1 MTPFIVCIVGKNK
14 SVKTM
19 LMEALIKELKNRGLS
34 VGALKYHKHG
44 DFEID
49 IEGKDT
55 WKYAKAGADT
65 VAISS
70 SVKFAVIKSV
80 EREMGIDEICDKY
93 FGDNDIVL
101 ADGFT
106 LSDKPRIIVAES
118 NEDAES
124 FKRGCEVLAI
134 VRENFGFDDVDS
146 AVIKVID
153 FLNRLK
159 VSDALNE
166 RQKKRVFYK

>member
-1 MTPFIVCIVGKNK
+1 MIPPVICIVGKSK
-14 SVKTM
+14 STKSMIMQELISKLKT
-19 LMEALIKELKNRGLS
+19 RGLK

-70 SVKFAVIKSV
+70 SMKFALIKKASG
-80 EREMGIDEICDKY
+80 EPEIDDIIQNHFTDC
-93 FGDNDIVL
+93 DIVL

-106 LSDKPRIIVAES
+106 FSDKPRIIVTES
-118 NEDAES
+118 EEDIEV
-124 FKRGCEVLAI
+124 FKKGCEVLAVI
-134 VRENFGFDDVDS
+134 DQNVGSNELLELTS
-146 AVIKVID
+146 AVLR
-153 FLNRLK
+153 FCRWN
-159 VSDALNE
+159 
-166 RQKKRVFYK
+166 

>member
-1 MTPFIVCIVGKNK
+1 MIPPVICIVGKNK
-14 SVKTM
+14 NTKSMIMQELISKLKT
-19 LMEALIKELKNRGLS
+19 RGLN

-70 SVKFAVIKSV
+70 SIKFALIKK
-80 EREMGIDEICDKY
+80 EKIDPNIDEIIENHFEDC
-93 FGDNDIVL
+93 DIVL

-106 LSDKPRIIVAES
+106 LSDKPRIIVTES
-118 NEDAES
+118 EEDIDV
-124 FKRGCEVLAI
+124 FKRGCEVLA
-134 VRENFGFDDVDS
+134 
-146 AVIKVID
+146 VID
-153 FLNRLK
+153 QNAGNKEILEL
-159 VSDALNE
+159 VSTVSRFCDF
-166 RQKKRVFYK
+166 KKSKN

>member
-1 MTPFIVCIVGKNK
+1 MPPAICIVGKSK
-14 SVKTM
+14 SGKTR
-19 LMEALIKELKNRGLS
+19 LMEALIKELTNRSLG

-44 DFEID
+44 NFEMD

-70 SVKFAVIKSV
+70 SVKFALIKRV
-80 EREMGIDEICDKY
+80 EGEIEIDEICDKY
-93 FGDNDIVL
+93 FADNDIVL

-106 LSDKPRIIVAES
+106 LSDKPRIIVADSRE
-118 NEDAES
+118 EAES
-124 FKRGCEVLAI
+124 FRRGCEVLAI

-146 AVIKVID
+146 AVIKVTD
-153 FLNRLK
+153 FLNSLK
-159 VSDALNE
+159 KYPAP
-166 RQKKRVFYK
+166 

>member
-1 MTPFIVCIVGKNK
+1 MNPPVVVIVGKDK
-14 SVKTM
+14 SKKSC
-19 LMEALIKELKNRGLS
+19 LMEALITELKARGMK

-70 SVKFAVIKSV
+70 SVKFAVITKVSA
-80 EREMGIDEICDKY
+80 EPDIDDIIETNFADC
-93 FGDNDIVL
+93 DIVL

-106 LSDKPRIIVAES
+106 LSDKPRIIIVDRV
-118 NEDAES
+118 EDIEL
-124 FKRGCEVLAI
+124 FKHGCHVIAVVGCGDLGSDDIDAI
-134 VRENFGFDDVDS
+134 AGKVIGFMRENKGKS
-146 AVIKVID
+146 K
-153 FLNRLK
+153 L
-159 VSDALNE
+159 
-166 RQKKRVFYK
+166 

>member
-1 MTPFIVCIVGKNK
+1 MKPPVICIVGKSK
-14 SVKTM
+14 SLK
-19 LMEALIKELKNRGLS
+19 LMIMQELISELKARGLR

-70 SVKFAVIKSV
+70 SIKFAVIKKESC
-80 EREMGIDEICDKY
+80 EPDIDKIIEKHFTDC
-93 FGDNDIVL
+93 NIVL

-106 LSDKPRIIVAES
+106 LSDKPRIIVTDCE
-118 NEDAES
+118 EDIEI
-124 FKRGCEVLAI
+124 FKRGCEV
-134 VRENFGFDDVDS
+134 V
-146 AVIKVID
+146 AVIEKNVGRGDI
-153 FLNRLK
+153 L
-159 VSDALNE
+159 ALALRITKFCGSE
-166 RQKKRVFYK
+166 

>member
-1 MTPFIVCIVGKNK
+1 MKVICIVGKSKTDK
-14 SVKTM
+14 SR
-19 LMEALIKELKNRGLS
+19 LMEGLIKELKSRGLR

-70 SVKFAVIKSV
+70 SVKFAVIRKV
-80 EREMGIDEICDKY
+80 KEEMGIDDVCNKY
-93 FGDNDIVL
+93 FSDIDIVL

-106 LSDKPRIIVAES
+106 LSDKPRIIVADTE
-118 NEDAES
+118 EDIELFS
-124 FKRGCEVLAI
+124 RGCSVVAVVGKAGYGL
-134 VRENFGFDDVDS
+134 DDITGIADK
-146 AVIKVID
+146 IIT
-153 FLNRLK
+153 
-159 VSDALNE
+159 
-166 RQKKRVFYK
+166 